1 VPISL
6 EIRAKIRELPNK
18 PGVYLFRDRLG
29 RVIYVGKARA
39 LRRRVSQYFHPSRKL
54 KYDVKTRALID
65 GIADFETFVVRSEP
79 EALLLEGKLIKE
91 YKPRYNVMFRDD
103 KRFALVKVDMRETYP
118 RFRIARLKKDDAAR
132 YFGPFAHAGAL
143 RQTLN
148 YLRKQYGILMF
159 GSGNPTERELK
170 YSTYQVPARLSD
182 LTAEQYRERVEKA
195 CEFLE
200 GKARD
205 QISDLEAQMKKAA
218 AAQEYEKAAQLRD
231 LIESLREVSKRTR
244 KFEREVRRPFEPEKE
259 MAELQQALSL
269 PTLPRHIEGFDIS
282 NIGGTLSVASEVC
295 FVDGKPHKDH
305 YRHYRIKT
313 VQGSDDFASIA
324 EVVSRRYTRVL
335 KEGGKMPDLILIDGG
350 AGQLHAAQRELWKL
364 GLDEQPV
371 IGLAK
376 KLEEIYVPQSVS
388 RAQQRAEGGNLK
400 PEGEARSSSHK
411 EAQKGTKTPQSGGTR
426 SVASDAPTRSR
437 QSVTLHSENIST
449 EGNKENKA
457 SLTSLPSV
465 QDSAPPPQVSGLS
478 PHPSPSSFLLHNSSF
493 RVLRLPSTSPALH
506 LLQRLRDEAHRFANQ
521 YHQKL
526 RKRRIQ
532 ESVLDEFAG
541 IGENRKKLLLQHF
554 GSIQRLRE
562 ASVEEMTKVSGVGT
576 KLATALKEF
585 LTKV

>member
-1 VPISL
+1 MPISP

-29 RVIYVGKARA
+29 RVIYVGKARS
-39 LRRRVSQYFHPSRKL
+39 LRKRVSQYFHPSRKL
-54 KYDVKTRALID
+54 KYDPKTRALID
-65 GIADFETFVVRSEP
+65 GICDFDTFVVRSEP

-91 YKPRYNVMFRDD
+91 YKPRYNVSFRDD
-103 KRFALVKVDMRETYP
+103 KRFLLVKVDMREAWP
-118 RFRIARLKKDDAAR
+118 RFRFARLKKDDNAR
-132 YFGPFAHAGAL
+132 YFGPFVHGGAV

-148 YLRKQYGILMF
+148 YLRKQYGVLMY

-195 CEFLE
+195 CEILE
-200 GKARD
+200 GKVRD
-205 QISDLEAQMKKAA
+205 QLTDLEAEMKKAA
-218 AAQEYEKAAQLRD
+218 AAQEYEKAARLRD
-231 LIESLREVSKRTR
+231 LVESLREVGKRTR
-244 KFEREVRRPFEPEKE
+244 KFERDVRRPFEPEKE
-259 MAELQQALSL
+259 MAELQQVLSL

-313 VQGSDDFASIA
+313 VEGSDDFASIA
-324 EVVSRRYTRVL
+324 EVVARRYKRVL
-335 KEGGKMPDLILIDGG
+335 DEGGALPDLILIDGG
-350 AGQLHAAQRELWKL
+350 AGQLSAAHRELWKL
-364 GLDEQPV
+364 GLREQPV

-376 KLEEIYVPQSVS
+376 KLEEIYLPQNFQPRINANERESEKNVS
-388 RAQQRAEGGNLK
+388 DNSRPLAV
-400 PEGEARSSSHK
+400 RS
-411 EAQKGTKTPQSGGTR
+411 ETLA
-426 SVASDAPTRSR
+426 
-437 QSVTLHSENIST
+437 SVT
-449 EGNKENKA
+449 
-457 SLTSLPSV
+457 
-465 QDSAPPPQVSGLS
+465 QVSGFI
-478 PHPSPSSFLLHNSSF
+478 PHPSAF
-493 RVLRLPSTSPALH
+493 RILRLPANSPALH

-554 GSIQRLRE
+554 GSIQRLRA
-562 ASVEEMTKVSGVGT
+562 ASVEEIAQVQGVGR
-576 KLATALKEF
+576 KLAEALWEF
-585 LTKV
+585 LSKADS

>member
-1 VPISL
+1 VPVSN
-6 EIRAKIRELPNK
+6 EIRAKVRELPNK

-29 RVIYVGKARA
+29 RVIYVGKARS

-54 KYDVKTRALID
+54 RYDPKTRALIAGVAGLD
-65 GIADFETFVVRSEP
+65 TFVVRSEP

-91 YKPRYNVMFRDD
+91 YKPRYNVSFRDD
-103 KRFALVKVDMRETYP
+103 KRFLLVKVDMREAWP
-118 RFRIARLKKDDAAR
+118 RFRFARIKKDDNAR
-132 YFGPFAHAGAL
+132 YFGPFVSGGAV
-143 RQTLN
+143 RQTVN
-148 YLRKQYGILMF
+148 YLRKQYGILVF
-159 GSGNPTERELK
+159 GTGNPTERELK

-195 CEFLE
+195 CAVLE

-205 QISDLEAQMKKAA
+205 QIADLETEMKKAA
-218 AAQEYEKAAQLRD
+218 AAQQYERAAQLRD
-231 LIESLREVSKRTR
+231 MAESLREVGRRTR

-259 MAELQQALSL
+259 MAELQQALAL

-295 FVDGKPHKDH
+295 FVDAKPHKDH

-313 VQGSDDFASIA
+313 VEGSDDFASIA
-324 EVVSRRYTRVL
+324 EVVARRYARVL
-335 KEGGKMPDLILIDGG
+335 KEKGKLPDLILIDGG

-364 GLDEQPV
+364 GLKNQPV

-376 KLEEIYVPQSVS
+376 KLEEIYVGVKKVKEVKEVK
-388 RAQQRAEGGNLK
+388 REEGSAAPFNPSNLSN
-400 PEGEARSSSHK
+400 PLDPFNE
-411 EAQKGTKTPQSGGTR
+411 
-426 SVASDAPTRSR
+426 
-437 QSVTLHSENIST
+437 ST
-449 EGNKENKA
+449 I
-457 SLTSLPSV
+457 LTSY
-465 QDSAPPPQVSGLS
+465 
-478 PHPSPSSFLLHNSSF
+478 
-493 RVLRLPSTSPALH
+493 RVLRLPADSPALH

-554 GSIQRLRE
+554 GSIRRLRE
-562 ASVEEMTKVSGVGT
+562 ASAEEMTKVSGVGT

-585 LTKV
+585 LTRT